1 MKAGAIALASI
12 LAGVPAGTSPARAS
26 PAFQLALEDGSG
38 WVVPGDM
45 SGRPSV
51 LLFWDSRCPPCLL
64 ELTNLAALQ
73 KQYPEAV
80 FVVVSL
86 SLRDESRRILAQAGL
101 PKTVMRARAPSNP
114 QGLLASLGNTLGA
127 LPFAAAFAANGRR
140 CDTVSGTLSSHNLTA
155 MRARCMDNPGD

>member
-1 MKAGAIALASI
+1 MRAAAIALVGI
-12 LAGVPAGTSPARAS
+12 LAGTSPAGAS

-38 WVVPGDM
+38 WVAPGDLN
-45 SGRPSV
+45 GRPSV

-64 ELTNLAALQ
+64 ELANVAALQ

-86 SLRDESRRILAQAGL
+86 SLRDESRRILARADL
-101 PKTVMRARAPSNP
+101 PKTVMRVRAPSNP
-114 QGLLASLGNTLGA
+114 QGLLASLGNSSGA

-140 CDTVSGTLSSHNLTA
+140 CGSVSGTLSPQQITPL
-155 MRARCMDNPGD
+155 RARCLDTPGD